1 LIAATVGLAT
11 RVAADGLAAAPAGVA
26 AVAYAQKLLKA
37 SGLLALGKA
46 AAAVVV
52 VGAGLVIGGLTF
64 VGTGTEAPP
73 RPDPTAHQPVAAAP
87 HEQPAKLNPD
97 AEWIQGRWVVVN
109 AEQRGQ
115 KLVALIDTILDIDG
129 LRFHLTPKE
138 GDPERILP
146 REATGG
152 RFSLDLTA
160 DPRRLE
166 LIEPG
171 RTVRGLY
178 RLDEPNQRLLLC
190 LDHPDDAGW
199 PREVASNRN
208 SGQLLLVFRRDGPPG
223 RRIELP
229 PPGR

>member
-1 LIAATVGLAT
+1 
-11 RVAADGLAAAPAGVA
+11 
-26 AVAYAQKLLKA
+26 
-37 SGLLALGKA
+37 LALWKA
-46 AAAVVV
+46 AAAAAV
-52 VGAGLVIGGLTF
+52 VGAGLVIGGLAF
-64 VGTGTEAPP
+64 VSAGTEAAPL
-73 RPDPTAHQPVAAAP
+73 PDPAAPQPVAAAP
-87 HEQPAKLNPD
+87 PEQPAKLSPD
-97 AEWIQGRWVVVN
+97 AEWMQGRWVVIN
-109 AEQRGQ
+109 AEQRGK
-115 KLVALIDTILDIDG
+115 KLNTLIDTRLDIDG
-129 LRFHLTPKE
+129 MRFHLTPKE

-166 LIEPG
+166 LIEPD

-178 RLDEPNQRLLLC
+178 RLDERDQRLLLC

-208 SGQLLLVFRRDGPPG
+208 SGQLLLVFRRDGQPG